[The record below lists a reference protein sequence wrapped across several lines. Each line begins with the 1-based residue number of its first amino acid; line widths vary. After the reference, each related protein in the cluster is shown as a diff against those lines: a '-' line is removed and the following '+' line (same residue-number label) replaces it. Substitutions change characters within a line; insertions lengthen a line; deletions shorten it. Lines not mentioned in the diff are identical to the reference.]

1 MSAIIPVP
9 TPISQAFWEGL
20 KEEVIRV
27 PRCDDCGHW
36 IFYPRRHC
44 THCASL
50 ALTWREVS
58 GRATLCSYT
67 LARVPTLEEFAAEQ
81 PQNLA
86 IVTLEEGFNL
96 NSSLVGIDP
105 GSMQIGMALR
115 PVFAPVGDSDSR
127 RLLFTAA

>member
-1 MSAIIPVP
+1 MSAVIPVS
-9 TPISQAFWEGL
+9 TPISQPFWEGL

-27 PRCDDCGHW
+27 PRCDECSHW

-44 THCASL
+44 THCGSL
-50 ALTWREVS
+50 SMTWREIS

-67 LARVPTLEEFAAEQ
+67 LARVPTLEEFAADP

-86 IVTLEEGFNL
+86 IVTLEEGFNV
-96 NSSLVGIDP
+96 NSSLVDIEP
-105 GSMQIGMALR
+105 GDMRIGMALR
-115 PVFAPVGDSDSR
+115 PVFAPVGDSGAR

>member
-1 MSAIIPVP
+1 MSAVIPVS
-9 TPISQAFWEGL
+9 TPISQPFWEGL

-27 PRCDDCGHW
+27 PRCDECSHW

-44 THCASL
+44 THCGSL
-50 ALTWREVS
+50 SLTWREIS

-67 LARVPTLEEFAAEQ
+67 LARVPTLEEFAADP

-86 IVTLEEGFNL
+86 IVTLEEGFNV
-96 NSSLVGIDP
+96 NSSLVDIEP
-105 GSMQIGMALR
+105 GHMRIGMALR
-115 PVFAPVGDSDSR
+115 PVFAPVGDSGAR